1 MDCATMQEFREIRTL
16 VIDPTGN
23 SKTLLRRILAN
34 LGVMGVKAVDGTDDA
49 LLAMRQDLYTVVFCD
64 ELAGPL
70 DPFAF
75 LKALRR
81 DLETRDVTVP
91 VVLVS
96 VGAEFSKV
104 AAARDAGM
112 NDVIVKPVSVDTIER
127 KLISLVLEPKAFV
140 TAKGFVGPDRRRAG
154 DRRQF
159 GERAARDER
168 RGKATDGS
176 IFAISPRI
184 GPGDEPASN

>member
-1 MDCATMQEFREIRTL
+1 MNEFREIRTL
-16 VIDPTGN
+16 VIDPTGH

-34 LGVMGVKAVDGTDDA
+34 LGVLGVEAVSGTDDA
-49 LLAMRQDLYTVVFCD
+49 LLALRQDLYTVVFCD

-91 VVLVS
+91 VVLIS
-96 VGAEFSKV
+96 AGAEFSKV

-112 NDVIVKPVSVDTIER
+112 NDVIVKPVSIDTIER
-127 KLISLVLEPKAFV
+127 KLTSLVLEPKAFV
-140 TAKGFVGPDRRRAG
+140 TARGFVGPDRRRSG

-159 GERAARDER
+159 GERLVVDER

-184 GPGDEPASN
+184 GRSDEPATN

>member
-1 MDCATMQEFREIRTL
+1 MGNFRQIRTL

-23 SKTLLRRILAN
+23 SKALLRRILAN
-34 LGVMGVKAVDGTDDA
+34 LGVMGVEAVSGSDEA
-49 LLAMRQDLYTVVFCD
+49 LAALRNELYTIVFCD
-64 ELAGPL
+64 ELIGPL

-81 DLETRDVTVP
+81 DLDSRDVTVP

-96 VGAEFSKV
+96 AGAEFSKV

-112 NDVIVKPVSVDTIER
+112 NDVIVKPVSAETIER
-127 KLISLVLEPKAFV
+127 KLGSLVLAPKNFV
-140 TAKGFVGPDRRRAG
+140 TAKGFVGPDRRRPG

-159 GERAARDER
+159 GERTGSVER
-168 RGKATDGS
+168 RGSLGQSAS
-176 IFAISPRI
+176 IFTMSPRMDS
-184 GPGDEPASN
+184 GDESGS

>member
-1 MDCATMQEFREIRTL
+1 MSNFRQIRTL

-23 SKTLLRRILAN
+23 SKALLKRILAN
-34 LGVMGVKAVDGTDDA
+34 LGVMGVEAVSGTDEA
-49 LLAMRQDLYTVVFCD
+49 LAALRDELYTIVFCD
-64 ELAGPL
+64 ELVGPL

-81 DLETRDVTVP
+81 DLQSRDVTVP

-96 VGAEFSKV
+96 AGAEFSKV

-112 NDVIVKPVSVDTIER
+112 NDVIVKPVSALTIER
-127 KLISLVLEPKAFV
+127 KLASLVMAPKNFV
-140 TAKGFVGPDRRRAG
+140 TAKGFVGPDRRRPG

-159 GERAARDER
+159 GERTGGVER
-168 RGKATDGS
+168 RGSTTATAAV
-176 IFAISPRI
+176 FTMSPRLN
-184 GPGDEPASN
+184 PGDEPGT